1 MNFFLFLYELKIQF
15 TTCSSFFQVTF
26 QVENEFSLC
35 FFFYFQQRNR
45 AIIGKELPEPYIREG
60 TAPIH
65 RHMFI
70 YVGVQEA
77 SDQRLLEQE
86 IL

>member
-1 MNFFLFLYELKIQF
+1 MNFFLFLDELKIQF

-45 AIIGKELPEPYIREG
+45 SIINKELQQPYIREG

-65 RHMFI
+65 RHLPLH
-70 YVGVQEA
+70 VGVQEA